1 MSTGCRTGHIP
12 VNQQKQI
19 ERVLIMTVSAG
30 EGHTRAAAA
39 VKGQVTKHHPA
50 AQVSVLDTFRY
61 ASPRL
66 EKLVLGTYLELLKIS
81 PQLYKCLYSTSEKG
95 SPLGGLAKNEFIRI
109 MTSITG
115 NKLLSYIDSVNP
127 QIILCTHP
135 FSLGIA
141 ATMKKKG
148 LINVPV
154 VAILTDFTVHSYWVY
169 NEVDYYC
176 VATEALKSSL
186 LEYGHS
192 LEQAVVTGIPIDNAF
207 VQLEDKGLLKRELN
221 LDITLPTILVM
232 GGGLGLGPL
241 KDVVDI
247 LATRND
253 CQVIVVCGHNI
264 GLKRQI
270 EQTTQTAAH
279 IRTFGF
285 IDNIHQLMGVAD
297 LMITKAGGLSCSEA
311 LALGLPLFIID
322 PIPGQEEKNTQ
333 FLVEQGAAV
342 EIKDNGHLQQQIEE
356 WFKDPQLRADMA
368 CASRRLGQPN
378 AAEKVLTLIEQ
389 IIAAN

>member
-1 MSTGCRTGHIP
+1 MSTGYRPSLIP
-12 VNQQKQI
+12 VNQQQQI

-39 VKGQVTKHHPA
+39 VKGQIAKHYPA
-50 AQVSVLDTFRY
+50 AQVPVLDTFRY

-66 EKLVLGTYLELLKIS
+66 EKMVLGTYLELLKVS
-81 PQLYKCLYSTSEKG
+81 PLLYKYLYNTSERG
-95 SPLGGLAKNEFIRI
+95 NPLGGVAKNEFVKI

-115 NKLLSYIDSVNP
+115 NKLLNYIDSVNP

-169 NEVDYYC
+169 SGVDYYC

-186 LEYGHS
+186 VEYS
-192 LEQAVVTGIPIDNAF
+192 QSPEQIIVTGIPIDTAF
-207 VQLEDKGLLKRELN
+207 VQIQDTERIKNELN
-221 LDITLPTILVM
+221 LDLSLPTILVM

-241 KDVVDI
+241 KDVVDV
-247 LATRND
+247 LSARKD
-253 CQVIVVCGHNI
+253 CQIVVVCGHND

-270 EQTTQTAAH
+270 EQTTQFIPH
-279 IRTFGF
+279 IHTFGF
-285 IDNIHQLMGVAD
+285 VDNIHQLMGVAD

-342 EIKDNGHLQQQIEE
+342 EIKDNEHLQKQIEQ
-356 WFKDPQLRADMA
+356 WFRNPQQRAKMA
-368 CASRRLGQPN
+368 SASQNIGQPD
-378 AAEKVLTLIEQ
+378 AAEKVLGLIKH
-389 IIAAN
+389 IICC